1 LFSFP
6 LSGMVREAADA
17 VVHPGERN
25 LPPAS
30 SLLLGVSIGDEMRR
44 ILAAGAFAAAIAA
57 SSSAGMASLMGR
69 TQDFAVS
76 VASTQILQ
84 QRKDVDE
91 VSRPQPPSGPATP
104 VPFCS
109 PGQPI
114 CP

>member
-1 LFSFP
+1 
-6 LSGMVREAADA
+6 
-17 VVHPGERN
+17 
-25 LPPAS
+25 
-30 SLLLGVSIGDEMRR
+30 MRQ
-44 ILAAGAFAAAIAA
+44 ILAVGAFAMVTAV
-57 SSSAGMASLMGR
+57 SSSGMALAAHP
-69 TQDFAVS
+69 TEELAVVS
-76 VASTQILQ
+76 SQILQ

>member
-1 LFSFP
+1 
-6 LSGMVREAADA
+6 M
-17 VVHPGERN
+17 
-25 LPPAS
+25 
-30 SLLLGVSIGDEMRR
+30 GDEMRQ
-44 ILAAGAFAAAIAA
+44 ILAASVFAVVVAA
-57 SSSAGMASLMGR
+57 SPSAGIALAQPP
-69 TQDFAVS
+69 QDFV
-76 VASTQILQ
+76 VTVIASQILQ

>member
-1 LFSFP
+1 
-6 LSGMVREAADA
+6 M
-17 VVHPGERN
+17 
-25 LPPAS
+25 
-30 SLLLGVSIGDEMRR
+30 GDEMRQ
-44 ILAAGAFAAAIAA
+44 ILAVGAFAMVMAV
-57 SSSAGMASLMGR
+57 SSSGMALAVHPAEG
-69 TQDFAVS
+69 FAAVS
-76 VASTQILQ
+76 SQILE

>member
-1 LFSFP
+1 
-6 LSGMVREAADA
+6 M
-17 VVHPGERN
+17 
-25 LPPAS
+25 
-30 SLLLGVSIGDEMRR
+30 GDEMRQ
-44 ILAAGAFAAAIAA
+44 ILAAGAFATLMAA
-57 SSSAGMASLMGR
+57 SPSGMAQAAESAGE
-69 TQDFAVS
+69 FAVAAVS
-76 VASTQILQ
+76 SQILQ